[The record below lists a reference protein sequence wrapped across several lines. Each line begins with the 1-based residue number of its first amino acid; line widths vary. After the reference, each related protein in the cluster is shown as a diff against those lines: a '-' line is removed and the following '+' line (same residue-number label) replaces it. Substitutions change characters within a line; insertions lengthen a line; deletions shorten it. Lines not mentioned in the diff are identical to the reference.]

1 MAGVVVCIISWNSE
15 KLNCSTDKAKT
26 IVTLGD
32 CRFIKEKSDWMYE
45 QNEEFMRRDESK
57 I

>member
-32 CRFIKEKSDWMYE
+32 CRSIKEKSDWMYE